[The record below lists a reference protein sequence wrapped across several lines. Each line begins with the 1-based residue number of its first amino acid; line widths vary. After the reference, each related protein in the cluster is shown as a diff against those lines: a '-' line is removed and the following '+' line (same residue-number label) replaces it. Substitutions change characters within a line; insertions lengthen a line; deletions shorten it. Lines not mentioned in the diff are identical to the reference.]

1 MYGADGSRIPWV
13 TLWRP
18 ELPVISAFEISA
30 FLYFKKQL
38 KQLILNIKILNPQH
52 SQAENLKEKKLKLTQ
67 VKEAVEKGAD
77 VDAADAYGPGP
88 YFPSAICSISGELKE
103 PDIRWMR
110 YDKMNM
116 FTIFP

>member
-1 MYGADGSRIPWV
+1 MEAAYRGD
-13 TLWRP
+13 TLKARASSDFCFWNFNRKIFQ
-18 ELPVISAFEISA
+18 ETTEATDFEH
-30 FLYFKKQL
+30 Q
-38 KQLILNIKILNPQH
+38 LNPQH

>member
-1 MYGADGSRIPWV
+1 MEAAYRGD
-13 TLWRP
+13 TLKARASSDFCFWN
-18 ELPVISAFEISA
+18 
-30 FLYFKKQL
+30 FKKQL
-38 KQLILNIKILNPQH
+38 KQLILNINSILNTPRQKIWKR
-52 SQAENLKEKKLKLTQ
+52 LLKLTQ

-110 YDKMNM
+110 YDQMKT